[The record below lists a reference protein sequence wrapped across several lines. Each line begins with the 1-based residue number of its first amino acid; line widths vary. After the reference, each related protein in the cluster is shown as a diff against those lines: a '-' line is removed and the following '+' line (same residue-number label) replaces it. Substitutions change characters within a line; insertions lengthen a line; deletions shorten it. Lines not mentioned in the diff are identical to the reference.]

1 MIATQNYGMYSD
13 AGNSA
18 VDSIVEM
25 ARKHQLSWQTVHDML
40 DIISLEEAY
49 EEARDTAVM
58 EAVYETLFGNQ
69 NSVDQ

>member
-1 MIATQNYGMYSD
+1 MISTQYYGMFTD

-25 ARKHQLSWQTVHDML
+25 ARKHQLSWPTVCAML
-40 DIISLEEAY
+40 SALALEEAY
-49 EEARDTAVM
+49 DEATDTAVR

>member
-1 MIATQNYGMYSD
+1 MIATQNYGMYTD

-40 DIISLEEAY
+40 DIISLEEVY

-58 EAVYETLFGNQ
+58 EAVYETLFGNRH
-69 NSVDQ
+69 SVDQ

>member
-1 MIATQNYGMYSD
+1 MIATQNYGMYTD

-69 NSVDQ
+69 HSVDQ